1 MFLWSVAGM
10 AALRFGAQSKY
21 PASPVL
27 RVILESR
34 KRTFSSNFKPMS
46 RTAPVPI
53 DRLSPL
59 LERFRVRTH
68 LFHAGAL
75 CGVTRFEAKPGRGFL
90 HVLRRGELVV
100 THPRRSGGPARIRVS
115 EPTLLF
121 YPRPLEHRFR
131 NAPVDGADFVCA
143 TVDFE
148 GGAQHPIVAALPPVL
163 VVPLAAIDGLDQTL
177 ALLFAETE
185 RLRCGQRL
193 LADRLF
199 EVLLVQL
206 LRWLLDH
213 SGAVGASGG
222 LMNGLAHPKLARA
235 LSAVHEKPSADWTL
249 ESMAHVAGMSRSAF
263 ALEFKTQVGVT
274 PGDYLLQWRVSVAQ
288 SRLRTGASI
297 KSVSEE
303 LGYSSAASF
312 SRAFSHSI
320 GASPRK
326 WLQKEATAAI
336 SRKNS

>member
-1 MFLWSVAGM
+1 MFLWSVAGV
-10 AALRFGAQSKY
+10 AVLHFGAQTQY
-21 PASPVL
+21 PARSGL
-27 RVILESR
+27 RVILPSM
-34 KRTFSSNFKPMS
+34 KRTFSSIRQPMP
-46 RTAPVPI
+46 RTTPVSI
-53 DRLSPL
+53 DRLSAL

-75 CGVTRFEAKPGRGFL
+75 CGVTYFEAKPGRGFL

-100 THPRRSGGPARIRVS
+100 THSRRSGGPAKIKVS

-131 NAPVDGADFVCA
+131 NAPVDGSDFVCA

-148 GGAQHPIVAALPPVL
+148 GGSRHPIVAALPPVL
-163 VVPLAAIDGLDQTL
+163 VVPLAAVEGLDQTL

-213 SGAVGASGG
+213 SGEVGASGG

-235 LSAVHEKPSADWTL
+235 LTAVHERPSADWTL
-249 ESMAHVAGMSRSAF
+249 ESMANVAGMSRSAF
-263 ALEFKTQVGVT
+263 ALKFKTQVGVT

-288 SRLRTGASI
+288 TRLRAGASI
-297 KSVSEE
+297 KGVSEE

-312 SRAFSHSI
+312 SRAFAHSI
-320 GASPRK
+320 GSSPRT
-326 WLQKEATAAI
+326 WLHKEANPQNA
-336 SRKNS
+336 S